1 MIVIT
6 QLLEIENKDMVLQL
20 ATILCCTNCKDNLF
34 SESKDSMQKSTAM
47 RYIDI
52 ARENWL
58 LSEPREKSPRPR
70 VKNGGKISW

>member
-1 MIVIT
+1 MMIVIT

-52 ARENWL
+52 AWQSLIEVTHRA
-58 LSEPREKSPRPR
+58 
-70 VKNGGKISW
+70 IIY

>member
-1 MIVIT
+1 MMIVIT
-6 QLLEIENKDMVLQL
+6 QLLEIENKVMVLQL

-52 ARENWL
+52 AWQSLIEVTHRAT
-58 LSEPREKSPRPR
+58 
-70 VKNGGKISW
+70 I